1 MNVDLKSFLGPDVPR
16 VLLEAELQPVQG
28 TRFQPT
34 GFPNL
39 GAASYQLPDGTE
51 MLLVES
57 AQSMANRLEAV
68 CWDPVAEDL
77 VSELQG
83 LPYVRVRD
91 ANGKTVTT
99 SLQEAHRLNSPY
111 ILKGQ
116 GENFF
121 KILQQELQTAEDR
134 PIDPRRLARS
144 ALRYDP
150 NSLLHGLFLA
160 QKDLAG
166 GRYRLARV
174 LSAFIEARNVQVAP
188 SGGVK
193 NDRVSPSG
201 DTGAGYGNVPFSRDE
216 YAAKPILAYFSLD
229 QGLLHSYGLGQVA
242 EEMLTALAF
251 FKILRFL
258 RHGLRLRTACD
269 LEVRGELRIK
279 RPEGAEL
286 PELEDLSRALP
297 IMIREVAAAGSFA
310 TPVVTDVVYVPAPKG
325 KKAAA
330 EEKEVG

>member
-1 MNVDLKSFLGPDVPR
+1 MSVDLKPFLDPEVPR
-16 VLLEAELQPVQG
+16 VLLEVELQPVQG

-39 GAASYQLPDGTE
+39 GAATYQLPDGTE

-57 AQSMANRLEAV
+57 AQSMANRLETA
-68 CWDPVAEDL
+68 CWDAVEEDL
-77 VSELQG
+77 VPELRG

-91 ANGKTVTT
+91 ADGKTVTT

-116 GENFF
+116 GESFF
-121 KILQQELQTAEDR
+121 KLLQQELQTAEDR

-160 QKDLAG
+160 QKELAG

-174 LSAFIEARNVQVAP
+174 LSAFIEARNVRVAP

-201 DTGAGYGNVPFSRDE
+201 NTGEGYGNVPFARDE
-216 YAAKPILAYFSLD
+216 YVADPILAYFSLD
-229 QGLLHSYGLGQVA
+229 QALLHSYGLGQRA

-258 RHGLRLRTACD
+258 RYGLRLRTACD
-269 LEVRGELRIK
+269 LEVRGELRLR
-279 RPEGAEL
+279 RPQGSEL

-297 IMIREVAAAGSFA
+297 TMIREVAAAGAFA
-310 TPVVTDVVYVPAPKG
+310 SPAVTEVVYVPAPKG

-330 EEKEVG
+330 EEKEEG